1 MKSCFIFFLCLV
13 FLVGSSVCQNRDI
26 VKSDGITSPFHQQHV
41 GKIFF
46 SAGEIPAAP
55 SADADFLASYNLTN
69 KSDLH
74 FLALMGNSITNYL
87 HSLDPSLPADSLVKY
102 GNYQFRLYVDNKL
115 AYESNL
121 MPGAP
126 YAAIQHKAT
135 IINKPL
141 IDNKNG
147 YGLWSESFW
156 NRFMRNGGDSVLTDG
171 PHLLRMEI
179 RPYIRHREIM
189 VGELIAAGQL
199 NLLVARNPFIDVSKI
214 QLNPVT
220 PYPGFEKSSAQ
231 FDAGRIRELKGK
243 IDEGIFKKITSIV
256 VIKNGKILIEE
267 YFNKATRETLHDTR
281 SVGKSFASTLTGMA
295 IRDGYLK
302 TERQSL
308 SAFYDLS
315 KYKNFTDQK
324 ENQTLEHLL
333 TMRSAFDGNDDIGD
347 SPGNEENMYPTDDW
361 VKFALDLP
369 VLPGADTAWHYFTAG
384 VVLLGDI
391 VNRSVPGGLEQYA
404 DRNLFKPL
412 GITNYKWQYTPQNV
426 PNTAGGLQMRALDFA
441 KYGQLYQNGGS
452 WKGKQLVP
460 LDWVNKS
467 FNKQIAIPGRE
478 NEYYGYLFWNK
489 TFESSGK
496 SYEAFYCAGN
506 GGNYIIMFTNQPLVI
521 VITSTAYGQSYAHPQ
536 SNRIVTDYLLPAI
549 FK

>member
-1 MKSCFIFFLCLV
+1 MKCFITIFFCLV
-13 FLVGSSVCQNRDI
+13 VLIAGGYGQTSDI
-26 VKSDGITSPFHQQHV
+26 VQSDGIVSSFHQQHI

-46 SAGEIPAAP
+46 RAGEIPAVQ
-55 SADADFLASYNLTN
+55 SGDADFLSSYTLTN

-87 HSLDPSLPADSLVKY
+87 HALDPSLPADSLVKY
-102 GNYQFRLYVDNKL
+102 GNYQFRLYVDNKMI
-115 AYESNL
+115 YESNL

-135 IINKPL
+135 MINKPL

-156 NRFMRNGGDSVLTDG
+156 NRFLRNGGDSVLADG
-171 PHLLRMEI
+171 PHLLKMEI
-179 RPYIRHREIM
+179 RPYLKYREIR

-199 NLLVARNPFIDVSKI
+199 NLTVARNPVIDISKI
-214 QLNPVT
+214 KLNPIS
-220 PYPGFEKSSAQ
+220 PYNGLEPSPEK
-231 FDAGRIRELKGK
+231 FDADRIRELKGN
-243 IDEGIFKKITSIV
+243 IDEGIFKKINSIV

-281 SVGKSFASTLTGMA
+281 SVGKSFASTLVGMA

-302 TERQSL
+302 SEHQLL
-308 SAFYDLS
+308 SSFYDLS
-315 KYKNFTDQK
+315 RYKNFTPAKGSQALQD
-324 ENQTLEHLL
+324 LL
-333 TMRSAFDGNDDIGD
+333 TMRSVFDGNDDVGD
-347 SPGNEENMYPTDDW
+347 SPGNEENMYPTDNW

-369 VLPGADTAWHYFTAG
+369 VQQNYNNAWHYFTAG

-391 VNRSVPGGLEQYA
+391 VNQSVPGGMEQYA
-404 DRNLFKPL
+404 DRQLFKPL
-412 GITNYKWQYTPQNV
+412 GITSYKWQYTPQKV

-441 KYGQLYQNGGS
+441 KYGQLYKNGGS
-452 WKGKQLVP
+452 WKGKQLIP
-460 LDWVNKS
+460 HDWVNKS
-467 FNKQIAIPGRE
+467 FSRQTSIPGRD

-489 TFESSGK
+489 TFVSKVK

-506 GGNYIIMFTNQPLVI
+506 GGNYIIMFTDQPLVI
-521 VITSTAYGQSYAHPQ
+521 VITSSAYGQSYAHPQ
-536 SNRIVTDYLLPAI
+536 SNRIVTDYLLPAV
-549 FK
+549 F

>member
-1 MKSCFIFFLCLV
+1 MKYCIIIYIGLV
-13 FLVGSSVCQNRDI
+13 FLVGSSIGQTSDI
-26 VKSDGITSPFHQQHV
+26 IKSDGIVSPFHQQHI
-41 GKIFF
+41 GRIFF
-46 SAGEIPAAP
+46 SAGEIPAVQ
-55 SADADFLASYNLTN
+55 SGDFDFLTSYTLTN

-87 HSLDPSLPADSLVKY
+87 HGLDPSLPADSLVKY
-102 GNYQFRLYVDNKL
+102 GNFQFRLYIDNKL
-115 AYESNL
+115 IYESNL

-171 PHLLRMEI
+171 PHLMRMEI
-179 RPYIRHREIM
+179 RPYLKQREIR

-199 NLLVARNPFIDVSKI
+199 NLLVARNPVIDISKI
-214 QLNPVT
+214 NLSQVK
-220 PYPGFEKSSAQ
+220 PYSGLEKSSEQ

-281 SVGKSFASTLTGMA
+281 SVGKSFASTFVGMA
-295 IRDGYLK
+295 IHDGYLK
-302 TERQSL
+302 TESQPL
-308 SAFYDLS
+308 SAFYDFS
-315 KYKNFTDQK
+315 KYQNFAAAK
-324 ENQTLEHLL
+324 GRQTLQDLL
-333 TMRSAFDGNDDIGD
+333 TMRSAFDGNDSDGD
-347 SPGNEENMYPTDDW
+347 SPGNEENMYPTVNW

-369 VLPGADTAWHYFTAG
+369 VLQGSDNVWHYFTAG

-391 VNRSVPGGLEQYA
+391 INRSVPGGMEQYA
-404 DRNLFKPL
+404 DQKFFKPL
-412 GITNYKWQYTPQNV
+412 GIASYKWQYTPQKV

-441 KYGQLYQNGGS
+441 KYGQLYKNGGS
-452 WKGKQLVP
+452 WKGKQLIP
-460 LDWVNKS
+460 RDWVHKS
-467 FNKQIAIPGRE
+467 FTTQTSIPGRE

-489 TFESSGK
+489 TFVSKGK
-496 SYEAFYCAGN
+496 NYEAFYCAGN
-506 GGNYIIMFTNQPLVI
+506 GGNYVLMFTNQPLVI

-536 SNRIVTDYLLPAI
+536 SNRIITDYLLPAI
-549 FK
+549 F